1 MAGQNVSPFEIIA
14 GPATVY
20 VAPVGEAFPAVNA
33 VPAGN
38 WLSLGDTDGGVT
50 VEPQQ
55 AVNMLRTDQ
64 AIGPVKAIRTE
75 VDLHVTFN
83 LAELTLETMAKVLN
97 NVTVTTGGSPSRRI
111 LPIGRGTSVVQQL
124 AMLIRGPSPYGDFD
138 CQWEIPRIVQSGA
151 PSMMYGR
158 EDKSVLTTEWNAI
171 VDPNAASVNEIFGR
185 LVAQDA

>member
-20 VAPVGEAFPAVNA
+20 VAPVGETFPAVNA

-55 AVNMLRTDQ
+55 AVNMLRPDQ

-97 NVTVTTGGSPSRRI
+97 NVTVTTGAGPPRRL
-111 LPIGRGTSVVQQL
+111 LPVARG
-124 AMLIRGPSPYGDFD
+124 
-138 CQWEIPRIVQSGA
+138 
-151 PSMMYGR
+151 
-158 EDKSVLTTEWNAI
+158 
-171 VDPNAASVNEIFGR
+171 
-185 LVAQDA
+185 